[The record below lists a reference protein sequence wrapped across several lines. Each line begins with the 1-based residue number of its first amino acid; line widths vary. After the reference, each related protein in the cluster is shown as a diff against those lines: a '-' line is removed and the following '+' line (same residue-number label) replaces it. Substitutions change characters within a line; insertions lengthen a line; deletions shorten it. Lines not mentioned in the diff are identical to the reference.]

1 MKVIALSR
9 LFAERLSATIKVPHA
24 IISIGDPPPKGG
36 AIGSRATFADNP
48 NRVDTLWMRFYD
60 LDMSFIDQYSIL
72 HTLKDSTFFNMETA
86 EDARIFQEEYG
97 HGLFTEEHAAQIL
110 DFLDAVKDE
119 VNAIVCNC
127 EAGVSRSSAVAAAIL
142 RITTGSDEKIFN
154 DPRYIPNRFI
164 YRTILNV
171 WEERRADDA

>member
-60 LDMSFIDQYSIL
+60 LDMSFFD
-72 HTLKDSTFFNMETA
+72 META